1 MSLTLQTSRP
11 ELRLGMMPWRK
22 RKANPRIVKVLSNM
36 STKHH
41 IGASQLDEVYAC
53 LSERDSLINSSPS
66 AKANGTHISNL
77 PRRPG
82 SDGSNQSS
90 ESAKERA
97 AAAATMPT
105 PGAPTSRRPDK
116 RQIEQRIE
124 EDRERHKRLREGMWA
139 VLGDEKFEFDRMW
152 SDLVEADEDDK
163 RTNKEDRG
171 DRKAMAYLKE

>member
-1 MSLTLQTSRP
+1 MIQ
-11 ELRLGMMPWRK
+11 
-22 RKANPRIVKVLSNM
+22 VLSNM

-41 IGASQLDEVYAC
+41 IGTTQLEEVYAC

-82 SDGSNQSS
+82 SDEST

-97 AAAATMPT
+97 AAAATLLT

-152 SDLVEADEDDK
+152 SELIEVDEDDK
-163 RTNKEDRG
+163 RTNKDDRR